1 MAVLGEDPRFTLLQD
16 FAETARLT
24 GYPGPPTPAAAEVEA
39 NSIVPLMVARAVDD
53 GNVDAAVSWATQKIQ
68 AIYARHK

>member
-1 MAVLGEDPRFTLLQD
+1 
-16 FAETARLT
+16 
-24 GYPGPPTPAAAEVEA
+24 
-39 NSIVPLMVARAVDD
+39 MVARAVDD